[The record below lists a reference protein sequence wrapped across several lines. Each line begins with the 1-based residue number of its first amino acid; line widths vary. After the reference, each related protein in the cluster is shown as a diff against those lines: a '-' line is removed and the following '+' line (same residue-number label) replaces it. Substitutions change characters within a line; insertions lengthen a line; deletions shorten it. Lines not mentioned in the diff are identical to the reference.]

1 MEVKLIEGKKVCYF
15 GDLICGDTFA
25 YENSVFVVIKAAIT
39 EDGVRNNAYCFD
51 DGNLTHFLEGD
62 IVNPV
67 YAEVIA
73 RFK

>member
-1 MEVKLIEGKKVCYF
+1 MEVKLIEGRKDCCF
-15 GDLICGDTFA
+15 GNLGYGDTFA
-25 YENSVFVVIKAAIT
+25 YEDSVFVVIEAAIT

-51 DGNLTHFLEGD
+51 NGSLTYFLEGD

-67 YAEVIA
+67 YVEVIA